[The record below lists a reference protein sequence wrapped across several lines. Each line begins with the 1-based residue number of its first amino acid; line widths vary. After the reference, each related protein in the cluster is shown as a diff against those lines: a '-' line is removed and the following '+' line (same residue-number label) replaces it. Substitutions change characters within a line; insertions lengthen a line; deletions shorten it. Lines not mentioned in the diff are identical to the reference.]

1 MLLAAQ
7 TVSADEA
14 LTIGLLNRTGDLE
27 EAMAWARS
35 IAELAPLS
43 VAGHK
48 LALERLQ
55 PPGVADDVVS
65 EMVRAVWSSS
75 DAQEGRAA
83 FLEKRPPRFLGR

>member
-1 MLLAAQ
+1 MLVAAQ
-7 TVSADEA
+7 TISADEA

-27 EAMAWARS
+27 EAKAWAGA

-55 PPGVADDVVS
+55 PPGMADDVVAQAL
-65 EMVRAVWSSS
+65 RTVWSSR

-83 FLEKRPPRFLGR
+83 FLEKRQPRFTGE